1 MEWTVVKIKPKSIWK
16 TKNWNSEGNSC
27 FIFVIRTRVHR
38 NFSFFYK
45 TVPIVTTLNYRHIFR
60 FSYFF
65 ICFTLEVIWMN
76 RVTLI
81 WHIFYSTMRISIIY
95 SIKRFSFFSGF
106 QKAFSPNARVQSCIA
121 FCCMIYICFDFS
133 DCCVKSTWWRMAK
146 HVETPHII
154 QKKIYKNSS
163 KSMSSTH
170 NGQYHFSWIRHL
182 QQIKVEKKSPH
193 RLLSLIYAIM
203 LQLYWND
210 FVKTKTP
217 AQTFRIIHRFR
228 LNWANYRI

>member
-1 MEWTVVKIKPKSIWK
+1 
-16 TKNWNSEGNSC
+16 
-27 FIFVIRTRVHR
+27 
-38 NFSFFYK
+38 
-45 TVPIVTTLNYRHIFR
+45 
-60 FSYFF
+60 
-65 ICFTLEVIWMN
+65 MN

-95 SIKRFSFFSGF
+95 CIKRFSFSFWIAKGF
-106 QKAFSPNARVQSCIA
+106 FAERTGTKLH
-121 FCCMIYICFDFS
+121 CFLLHDIHLFWFFN
-133 DCCVKSTWWRMAK
+133 CCVKSTWWRMAK
-146 HVETPHII
+146 HVKTPHII

-182 QQIKVEKKSPH
+182 QQIKEEKKSPH
-193 RLLSLIYAIM
+193 SLSLIYAIM

-217 AQTFRIIHRFR
+217 ASTFSIIHRFR